1 MQTPFVIL
9 PITRNDFQKLSDPI
23 FLQLLACFGVEV
35 RGQVYPRV
43 DSSVQTKH
51 FENTIALMF
60 QAMDSI
66 FGGDMEGDAEMREE

>member
-1 MQTPFVIL
+1 M
-9 PITRNDFQKLSDPI
+9 

-51 FENTIALMF
+51 FENTIKLMF
-60 QAMDSI
+60 QAMYSM
-66 FGGDMEGDAEMREE
+66 FGDDMEGDAEMKNDE